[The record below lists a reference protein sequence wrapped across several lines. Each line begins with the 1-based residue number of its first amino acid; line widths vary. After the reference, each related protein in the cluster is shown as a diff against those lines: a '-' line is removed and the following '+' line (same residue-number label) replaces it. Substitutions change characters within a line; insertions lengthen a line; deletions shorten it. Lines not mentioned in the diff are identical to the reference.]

1 MCGRGLLAEP
11 LSAYDKEVLLRH
23 VSNLLVETLVE
34 KESYGNMQKVL
45 QELKQNKT
53 KQIYIFY
60 SLMLSLEHLQDDET
74 HSLFIYF
81 IYTL

>member
-1 MCGRGLLAEP
+1 MCGRRLLAEP
-11 LSAYDKEVLLRH
+11 LSANDKEVLLRH

-53 KQIYIFY
+53 NIYIYIY
-60 SLMLSLEHLQDDET
+60 S
-74 HSLFIYF
+74 IP
-81 IYTL
+81 